1 MGLGLALVK
10 AANTGGGRALH
21 GPAFVFAFVFGA
33 SIQGLKRI
41 AWAAS
46 DGIKVRSSGLCLLMQ
61 AGALSAQNRGSPGCA
76 CAHVVTPGTRLCAVK
91 PGDPGLFKDR
101 WDWGCGCTETLR
113 DFSAVGSS

>member
-61 AGALSAQNRGSPGCA
+61 GCLHWPKTEA
-76 CAHVVTPGTRLCAVK
+76 RLDGFLLTP
-91 PGDPGLFKDR
+91 
-101 WDWGCGCTETLR
+101 
-113 DFSAVGSS
+113 

>member
-21 GPAFVFAFVFGA
+21 GPAFVFACGA

-61 AGALSAQNRGSPGCA
+61 GCLHWPKTEA
-76 CAHVVTPGTRLCAVK
+76 RLDGFLLTP
-91 PGDPGLFKDR
+91 
-101 WDWGCGCTETLR
+101 
-113 DFSAVGSS
+113 